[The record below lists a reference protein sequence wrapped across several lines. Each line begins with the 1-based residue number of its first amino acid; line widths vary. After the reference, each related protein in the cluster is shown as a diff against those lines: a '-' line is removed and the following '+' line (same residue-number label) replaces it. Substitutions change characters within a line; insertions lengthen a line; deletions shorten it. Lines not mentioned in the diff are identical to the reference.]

1 MCATFRE
8 TQASEALLFRAMAES
23 GAILVFALA
32 LGAGVLALAL
42 SRHLSLPSIVPLLAT
57 GVALGPDGLGWI
69 QPEVLGQGLVGL
81 VLLAVAVILFEGG
94 LNLDLRRL
102 RREARPIR
110 MLVTAGAMVTGLG
123 GALAAHHGMG
133 WEWSRSILFGTL
145 VIVTGP
151 TVVRPILRNVRL
163 SPRVATVLE
172 AEGVLIDPIGA
183 IVAAVALQVVL
194 ETEATGVLSLDFWHL
209 GLGLGFGAV
218 AGIVGGALIGGL
230 LRLPRVVPEGLEN
243 VVTLGLVLALFGIC
257 EARIPDS
264 GILAVT
270 LAGVVVGNAG
280 TRVGRELREFNDHL
294 TLALIALLFVL
305 LAATVRIAEVRAL
318 GWPGLVTVGALLV
331 LVRPANVIVSTL
343 GTDLTIRERAFLSWV
358 APRGIVAAAV
368 ASIFAASL
376 EAHDMPGG
384 AELRALV
391 FLTIAV
397 TVLLQGG
404 TAPLVAR
411 LLDVRAPQRQGIVIL
426 GAEDFGLAIGEM
438 LREEGL
444 AVGFVDSSPIHCR
457 AAQER
462 KFPVVFGNALQES
475 VLARARLGE
484 ARAVLGMTPNDEVN
498 SLFAR
503 EARDDFDVP
512 ETFAAINTV
521 TQGMTPALL
530 EKRGSHMLFDGPKD
544 VERWN
549 VRFRHGIARLER
561 FHWVG
566 AAQPAEPTADEEK
579 GDVPRRGREAD
590 PYVILAVQRAGRW
603 LLMTPNLAPRRGDE
617 AVVAIHEPEV
627 SEAYTRLAR
636 RGWAPGERQPEVPET
651 EAVAEA

>member
-1 MCATFRE
+1 
-8 TQASEALLFRAMAES
+8 MAEL
-23 GAILVFALA
+23 GPTFAFALA

-42 SRHLSLPSIVPLLAT
+42 ARHLSLPSIVPLLAT

-69 QPEVLGQGLVGL
+69 NPDVLGEGLVGL
-81 VLLAVAVILFEGG
+81 VMLAVAVILFEGA

-102 RREARPIR
+102 RREARSIR
-110 MLVTAGAMVTGLG
+110 MLVTAGAMVTACG

-133 WEWSRSILFGTL
+133 WDWPRSILFGTL

-163 SPRVATVLE
+163 SPRVSTVLE

-183 IVAAVALQVVL
+183 IIAAVALQVVL
-194 ETEATGVLSLDFWHL
+194 GAEETGTLSLGLSHL

-218 AGIVGGALIGGL
+218 ARPRRRRRHRRAAAAAARGAGGPRERVHPGPGAGALRAVRGPG
-230 LRLPRVVPEGLEN
+230 
-243 VVTLGLVLALFGIC
+243 
-257 EARIPDS
+257 PDS

-270 LAGVVVGNAG
+270 LAGVVVGNAN
-280 TRVGRELREFNDHL
+280 TRVGRELREFQDHL

-305 LAATVRIAEVRAL
+305 LAADVRVADVVAL
-318 GWPGLVTVGALLV
+318 GWPGLVTVGALVV
-331 LVRPANVIVSTL
+331 LVRPANVLVSTF
-343 GTDLTIRERAFLSWV
+343 GTDLRLREKAFLSWV

-368 ASIFAASL
+368 ASIFATSL
-376 EAHDMPGG
+376 DAHQLPGG

-397 TVLLQGG
+397 TVLVQGG
-404 TAPLVAR
+404 SAPLVAR
-411 LLDVRAPQRQGIVIL
+411 LLGVRAPPREGIVIL
-426 GAEDFGLAIGEM
+426 GAEDFGLALGEL

-444 AVGFVDSSPIHCR
+444 TVGFVDSSPGHCR

-462 KFPVVFGNALQES
+462 DFPVVFGNALQES

-484 ARAVLGMTPNDEVN
+484 ARAVLGLTPNDEVN

-512 ETFAAINTV
+512 ETFAAINRV
-521 TQGMTPALL
+521 TKGMTPALL
-530 EKRGSHMLFDGPKD
+530 EKRGSYMLFDAEKD

-549 VRFRHGIARLER
+549 VRFRHGIARIDR

-566 AAQPAEPTADEEK
+566 PPEDEPGDEEQESSSEA
-579 GDVPRRGREAD
+579 PRSAKALE
-590 PYVILAVQRAGRW
+590 PYVILAIERGGRW
-603 LLMTPNLAPRRGDE
+603 LLMHTGLSPRSGDL
-617 AVVAIHEPEV
+617 AVVAIHVPEAA
-627 SEAYTRLAR
+627 EAQTRLALL
-636 RGWAPGERQPEVPET
+636 GWAPGEDEPEEAADAETGMRT
-651 EAVAEA
+651 EAAS